1 MSEQTN
7 TGDSHQPLPAP
18 FPSMEEWEAKDHDYR
33 HRANELLSGN
43 KTVLFNALSAA
54 GITTVVVSFDGYGDS
69 GQIEQ
74 IEVKI
79 GDEPGELPDE
89 RIEILDPVWGSP
101 GIERQTHTICEAIEA
116 MAYAF
121 LRQTHEGWE
130 NNDGGFGD
138 FTFDV
143 AERSISLDYNER
155 YTETNSYNHE
165 F

>member
-1 MSEQTN
+1 MSDHTN
-7 TGDSHQPLPAP
+7 LPEGHPVPVP
-18 FPSMEEWEAKDHDYR
+18 FPAWQEWEDKDRDYR
-33 HRANELLSGN
+33 ERANGLFSGN
-43 KTVLFNALSAA
+43 KVVLFDALSAA
-54 GITTVVVSFDGYGDS
+54 GITTVVVYFDGYGDS
-69 GQIEQ
+69 GQIEE

-79 GDEPGELPDE
+79 GDEPSELPNE

-138 FTFDV
+138 FTFDID
-143 AERSISLDYNER
+143 ERSISLDYNER
-155 YTETNSYNHE
+155 YTETNSYSHE

>member
-7 TGDSHQPLPAP
+7 TGDSQQPLPAP
-18 FPSMEEWEAKDHDYR
+18 FPSMEEWEDKDRDYR
-33 HRANELLSGN
+33 HRANELLSVN

-54 GITTVVVSFDGYGDS
+54 GITTVIVSFDGYGDS
-69 GQIEQ
+69 GQIEE

-79 GDEPGELPDE
+79 GNEPGKLPDE
-89 RIEILDPVWGSP
+89 RIEILNPVWGSP
-101 GIERQTHTICEAIEA
+101 DIERQTHTVCEAIEA

-130 NNDGGFGD
+130 NNDGAFGD

-143 AERSISLDYNER
+143 PERSIRVQTHNIHQMTASTR
-155 YTETNSYNHE
+155 
-165 F
+165 